1 MVLGQAVKINKAKGF
16 SLVELMIVIAI
27 IGIVAGISSYAW
39 QRYVN
44 NEYLKTAAREIVNDF
59 NTVKQR
65 AGSNENINIIYRI
78 DFDSGVNTYSL
89 IEDGVNVLTKQVA
102 QEKPGVEISLL
113 SGGGTTKTVQFLA
126 RGTLSP
132 ATGWIELKNSRN
144 STARITYNVTGKT
157 YVTFTMY

>member
-1 MVLGQAVKINKAKGF
+1 MRRKSFSGF
-16 SLVELMIVIAI
+16 TLVELMIVIAL
-27 IGIVAGISSYAW
+27 IGIIATISSYAW

-44 NEYLKTAAREIVNDF
+44 NAYLRTVAREIVNDF

-65 AGSNENINIIYRI
+65 AGSNENITIIYSI
-78 DFDSGVNTYSL
+78 VFDGTANTYRL
-89 IEDGVNVLTKQVA
+89 TEGGVDVLTKHVA

-113 SGGGTTKTVQFLA
+113 SGGGTTKTVTFLA

-157 YVTFTMY
+157 YVTFTMQ